1 MEDLSLELKELITT
15 LAKPLVDDPDA
26 VAVTSTVDDGR
37 ILIEIEVAPD
47 DVGKIIGRQGRI
59 IKSIR
64 SIARAAGSRHGI
76 DVDVELAD

>member
-1 MEDLSLELKELITT
+1 MEDFSFELKELIVT

-26 VAVTSTVDDGR
+26 VAVTSSVDDGR

-47 DVGKIIGRQGRI
+47 DIGKVIGRQGRI

-64 SIARAAGSRHGI
+64 SIARAAGSRRGF
-76 DVDVELAD
+76 DVDVELAE